1 LFICR
6 GEVLA
11 MHTRQRR
18 DQIKLRDEEAD
29 QLAPV
34 SQRHHQLGTTLPE
47 RSHGRRVKSSF
58 WTSIGPLALSR

>member
-1 LFICR
+1 MFDLLGRRPGLFICR

-34 SQRHHQLGTTLPE
+34 SQRHH
-47 RSHGRRVKSSF
+47 
-58 WTSIGPLALSR
+58 

>member
-34 SQRHHQLGTTLPE
+34 SQRHH
-47 RSHGRRVKSSF
+47 
-58 WTSIGPLALSR
+58 